1 MYQNITRLIS
11 TNYGTHRGLIRTLLA
26 QIEFLLG
33 RLDNHIHPDATRVR
47 RLVFVCLGNINRSA
61 FAENVAKSLG
71 ANTCSIG
78 LSTQTGLPA
87 FHMAV
92 ATATYY
98 GFDLS
103 LHQATDITDYQF
115 QEGDLLLA
123 MEIRHVNKLIALG
136 IPKESISLLGYWATP
151 IRIHLHDPHT
161 LSEAYFKTCFSLINS
176 AVLGL
181 VTEMRA
187 ANSSCVNRD

>member
-1 MYQNITRLIS
+1 MYQNITRLIG
-11 TNYGTHRGLIRTLLA
+11 TNYGTHRGFIRALLA

-33 RLDNHIHPDATRVR
+33 RLNSYIHPDATQVK

-71 ANTCSIG
+71 VNTCSIG

-92 ATATYY
+92 TTAAYY

-103 LHQATDITDYQF
+103 SHQATNIADYKFRQ
-115 QEGDLLLA
+115 GDLLLA
-123 MEIRHVNKLIALG
+123 MEIRHIHKLVALG
-136 IPKESISLLGYWATP
+136 IPKESISLLGYWAKP

-161 LSEAYFKTCFSLINS
+161 LSNVYFKTCFSLINS
-176 AVLGL
+176 AVLEL
-181 VTEMRA
+181 VTEMRVA
-187 ANSSCVNRD
+187 KSPCVNNG